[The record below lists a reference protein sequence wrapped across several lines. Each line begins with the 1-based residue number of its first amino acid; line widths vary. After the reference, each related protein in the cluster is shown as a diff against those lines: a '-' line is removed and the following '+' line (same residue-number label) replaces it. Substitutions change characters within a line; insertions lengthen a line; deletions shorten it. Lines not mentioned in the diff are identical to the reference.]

1 MLFLDASLNWPTFT
15 KNQNQIKMEILGI
28 IGPQE
33 IIVILLI
40 VPVFLI
46 IPIIALVD
54 ILKSEFTGNN
64 KLIWVLV
71 ILLSWIIGAI
81 LYFFY
86 RQKSK
91 NSKIIVS

>member
-1 MLFLDASLNWPTFT
+1 
-15 KNQNQIKMEILGI
+15 MELLGI

-33 IIVILLI
+33 IIIILSIILVIPI
-40 VPVFLI
+40 FLI

-64 KLIWVLV
+64 KIIWVLV

-81 LYFFY
+81 LYFFIG
-86 RQKSK
+86 RNQK
-91 NSKIIVS
+91 IQQ

>member
-1 MLFLDASLNWPTFT
+1 
-15 KNQNQIKMEILGI
+15 MEILGI

-40 VPVFLI
+40 VPVFLF

-71 ILLSWIIGAI
+71 VLLSWIIGAI
-81 LYFFY
+81 LYYFIG
-86 RQKSK
+86 RNQKIQ
-91 NSKIIVS
+91 N

>member
-1 MLFLDASLNWPTFT
+1 
-15 KNQNQIKMEILGI
+15 MELLGI

-33 IIVILLI
+33 IIVILLVI
-40 VPVFLI
+40 PVFLI

-54 ILKSEFTGNN
+54 ILKNEFTGNN

-81 LYFFY
+81 LYYFIG
-86 RQKSK
+86 RNQKIQ
-91 NSKIIVS
+91 N

>member
-1 MLFLDASLNWPTFT
+1 MMN
-15 KNQNQIKMEILGI
+15 ILSF

-33 IIVILLI
+33 LIVILFV

-54 ILKSEFTGNN
+54 VLKSEFTSNN

-81 LYFFY
+81 LYFFIG
-86 RQKSK
+86 RNQKIQ
-91 NSKIIVS
+91 N

>member
-1 MLFLDASLNWPTFT
+1 
-15 KNQNQIKMEILGI
+15 MEILGI

-40 VPVFLI
+40 VPVFLV

-71 ILLSWIIGAI
+71 VLLSWIIGAI
-81 LYFFY
+81 LYFFIG
-86 RQKSK
+86 RNQKIQ
-91 NSKIIVS
+91 N

>member
-1 MLFLDASLNWPTFT
+1 
-15 KNQNQIKMEILGI
+15 MEILGI

-64 KLIWVLV
+64 KIIWVLV
-71 ILLSWIIGAI
+71 VLLSWIIGAI
-81 LYFFY
+81 LYFFIG
-86 RQKSK
+86 RNQK
-91 NSKIIVS
+91 IQQ

>member
-1 MLFLDASLNWPTFT
+1 
-15 KNQNQIKMEILGI
+15 MEILGF

-33 IIVILLI
+33 LIIILIIIFI

-54 ILKSEFTGNN
+54 ILKNEFTGNN

-81 LYFFY
+81 LYFFIG
-86 RQKSK
+86 RKQKITTS
-91 NSKIIVS
+91 

>member
-1 MLFLDASLNWPTFT
+1 
-15 KNQNQIKMEILGI
+15 MEILGI

-33 IIVILLI
+33 ITVILIVILI

-81 LYFFY
+81 LYFFIG
-86 RQKSK
+86 RNQKIQ
-91 NSKIIVS
+91 N

>member
-1 MLFLDASLNWPTFT
+1 MMN
-15 KNQNQIKMEILGI
+15 ILSF

-33 IIVILLI
+33 IIVILLV

-54 ILKSEFTGNN
+54 VLRNEFTGNN
-64 KLIWVLV
+64 KIIWVLV

-81 LYFFY
+81 LYFFIG
-86 RQKSK
+86 RNQKIR
-91 NSKIIVS
+91 N

>member
-1 MLFLDASLNWPTFT
+1 
-15 KNQNQIKMEILGI
+15 MEILGI

-81 LYFFY
+81 LYFFIG
-86 RQKSK
+86 RNQKIQ
-91 NSKIIVS
+91 N

>member
-1 MLFLDASLNWPTFT
+1 
-15 KNQNQIKMEILGI
+15 MEILGI

-33 IIVILLI
+33 IIVILLVI
-40 VPVFLI
+40 PVFLI

-71 ILLSWIIGAI
+71 VLLSWIIGAI
-81 LYFFY
+81 LYFFIG
-86 RQKSK
+86 RNQKIQ
-91 NSKIIVS
+91 N

>member
-1 MLFLDASLNWPTFT
+1 
-15 KNQNQIKMEILGI
+15 MEILGI
-28 IGPQE
+28 VGPQE

-54 ILKSEFTGNN
+54 ILKNEFTGNN

-71 ILLSWIIGAI
+71 VLLSWIIGAI
-81 LYFFY
+81 LYFIIG
-86 RQKSK
+86 RNQKIQ
-91 NSKIIVS
+91 N